1 MIERLTEK
9 INSFSKKIGKI
20 NYILLLIVLSSLI
33 IMGLYQTFSLLTES
47 QGVSYSNGTKTY
59 KFIIG
64 NNEENNISIAEND
77 NKYIDISILND
88 KEIDLSYSLY
98 YKTDSKQEDLIIGFL
113 NESSSKPEGKIT
125 KGEKKVISLK
135 VINNTNSQVNLK
147 IGVNSGTIDGG
158 ELKKSGTRITEE
170 ISNLDE
176 LRVNEPELSN
186 NLIPVYYNIETH
198 KWHKADESNMNIE
211 HKWYNY
217 SSKEK
222 MWANAIIVTEQTK
235 NNYLNI
241 KPGSII
247 NDQDIIAFFVWI
259 PRYKYHIWN
268 LKDEIPNQNE
278 YIYDA
283 INNGI
288 DIKFEQGLNT
298 TGNIT
303 CNYNKRTICKKN
315 NTEVNDNDLW
325 YTHPAFTYG
334 EKELTGFW
342 IGKYKT
348 SGTNEEPRILPNNIA
363 IRNIDISEEFT
374 ISKKMSDYIINSNLD
389 AHLMKN
395 TEWGGVAYLVHS
407 IYGICNE
414 KCVKVKTNNS
424 KLGITGRSSGK
435 ENLDEINDNGNYTY
449 DGYTITENNIT
460 NDNDI
465 SKISSTT
472 NNIYGI
478 YDLSGYI
485 SEYVMGN
492 MVTSKNTFNNEKSN
506 NKWNKA
512 QNLSNRYYDKY
523 SYGITNKDNAALNRS
538 ILGDAT
544 KEVTIIENNIITN
557 WNNEKEL
564 AFVSENNAW
573 FLRGESSIF
582 NYKSTNGEKNI
593 KYGFR
598 ISLS

>member
-9 INSFSKKIGKI
+9 INLFSKKIGKT

-334 EKELTGFW
+334 KKELTGFW

>member
-9 INSFSKKIGKI
+9 INSFSKKIGKT

-334 EKELTGFW
+334 KKELTGFW

-449 DGYTITENNIT
+449 DGYTITQNNIT

-544 KEVTIIENNIITN
+544 KEVTIIENNIITS